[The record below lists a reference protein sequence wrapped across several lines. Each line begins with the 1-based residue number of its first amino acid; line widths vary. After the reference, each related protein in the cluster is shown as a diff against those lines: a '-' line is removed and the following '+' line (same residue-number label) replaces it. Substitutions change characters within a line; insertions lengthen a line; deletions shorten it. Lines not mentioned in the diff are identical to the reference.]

1 MYAPSPTAAAGDGVD
16 LHIINNPVCASIAY
30 ALDKKPSEDEERNV
44 MVYNHGGDDLS
55 VAVLTVEEG
64 GVFSMR
70 SAARETQLAG
80 DEFTNRLLNHF
91 AAEFS
96 RKHNKDLS
104 TAAASLRRL
113 REACERV
120 KRALSSKTKTTIEIN
135 SLYEGIDFYGSI
147 TRGIR
152 VPHYGFAPKK
162 SGRSQKVFGTRPYF
176 RRTTSCRN
184 SSCRRNLENTE
195 AAETIGGFSR
205 QLNMQIRLFHG
216 SRVPMDTNNSSKI
229 TERNWR
235 IPVAPQGTAR
245 VKLRIEIDYLT
256 LSVFIMDNL
265 IFKTTNLCTYYFYM
279 AQFYW
284 LVMVRE
290 VQPSRTLD
298 NPY

>member
-147 TRGIR
+147 TRVLVGGTLKIPKLQKLLADLVGGTNIR
-152 VPHYGFAPKK
+152 KNIDPVKAI
-162 SGRSQKVFGTRPYF
+162 SFGAHLCKDT
-176 RRTTSCRN
+176 
-184 SSCRRNLENTE
+184 
-195 AAETIGGFSR
+195 
-205 QLNMQIRLFHG
+205 QLNRVAKIRLLDFMHANIGIKTGGGGSVEVLIPEKTIRLFHG

-265 IFKTTNLCTYYFYM
+265 IFKTTNLCG
-279 AQFYW
+279 AP
-284 LVMVRE
+284 R
-290 VQPSRTLD
+290 
-298 NPY
+298 